1 MTHLLVIVLLIVF
14 APIAIA
20 RVLPLLSFVVRL
32 AAVLVASP
40 LIAVW
45 AYGCFLY
52 AICREF
58 DAEAGRE
65 FLRAATICGAV
76 AVLMAPLF
84 WF

>member
-1 MTHLLVIVLLIVF
+1 MTHLLVVVLLIVF
-14 APIAIA
+14 APIALA
-20 RVLPLLSFVVRL
+20 RIMPLLSFVVRL
-32 AAVLVASP
+32 VAFLVASP
-40 LIAVW
+40 FIAVW
-45 AYGCFLY
+45 GYGYFLY